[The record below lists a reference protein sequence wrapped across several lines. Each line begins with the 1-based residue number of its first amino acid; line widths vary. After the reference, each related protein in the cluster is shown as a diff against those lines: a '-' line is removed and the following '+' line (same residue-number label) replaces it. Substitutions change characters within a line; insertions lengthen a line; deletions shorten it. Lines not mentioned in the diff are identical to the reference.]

1 MKMIDTSWL
10 LELLTLRAAGVQR
23 HSQPVTTALLKKG
36 GAGGGP
42 GRWTAGPGVAVVRTR
57 GSSEHGCGP
66 LLSTSLP

>member
-10 LELLTLRAAGVQR
+10 LELLTLRAAGVQGQ
-23 HSQPVTTALLKKG
+23 SQPVTTALLGEG

-42 GRWTAGPGVAVVRTR
+42 VVRTR